1 MFNISQSQNIDTH
14 RNQHQRIHT
23 VTIFHSIRTFAVVS
37 LSLWCDMQD
46 EIQGLSELKLEAL
59 HIILKFSVE
68 NYRHASLQTVMY
80 FSILECIV
88 VIMFFNVF

>member
-1 MFNISQSQNIDTH
+1 
-14 RNQHQRIHT
+14 
-23 VTIFHSIRTFAVVS
+23 
-37 LSLWCDMQD
+37 MQD